1 MATTTASK
9 YVVNIVDLQN
19 TITSASGLS
28 PVATLSNT
36 VAQLQEMLIYDEK
49 RIAVNTISKYSQSPI
64 QVTDSMNFAS
74 NATLS
79 LNGVGVGAGTGDASF
94 GSVSSIGYVSSFTNY
109 FSTVVAGE
117 TAISFQVGSPAVT
130 PMRITADGDTVISG
144 GLTLTGAGTPGVGYY
159 LTCLDTV
166 GTAEWRVPGSVSD
179 LRWKTNVRR
188 LEDSSRILEGIRGV
202 RFEWLSGGAQDVGV
216 IAQEV
221 SAVLPEAV
229 REGDPEGPSVVEY
242 HKIIPVL
249 VEAIKEL
256 SARVRSLENGGTK

>member
-1 MATTTASK
+1 MATTTGSK

-79 LNGVGVGAGTGDASF
+79 VNGVGVAATSDASF
-94 GSVSSIGYVSSFTNY
+94 GSVSSIGYASSFTNY

-117 TAISFQVGSPAVT
+117 TAISFQVGSPAAT
-130 PMRITADGDTVISG
+130 PVRITADGDTVISG
-144 GLTLTGAGTPGVGYY
+144 GLTLSGAGTPGLGYY
-159 LTCLDTV
+159 LTCLDTA

-179 LRWKTNVRR
+179 LRWKKNVRR

-202 RFEWLSGGAQDVGV
+202 RFEWLSGGVEDVGV

-221 SAVLPEAV
+221 GAVLPEAV
-229 REGDPEGPSVVEY
+229 REGSPEGPSVVEY

>member
-9 YVVNIVDLQN
+9 YVVNIVELQN

-36 VAQLQEMLIYDEK
+36 VAQLQEMVIYDEK

-79 LNGVGVGAGTGDASF
+79 VNGVGVGAGTSDTSF
-94 GSVSSIGYVSSFTNY
+94 GSVSSIGYASSFTNY

-117 TAISFQVGSPAVT
+117 TAISFQVGSPAAT
-130 PMRITADGDTVISG
+130 PVRITADGDTVISG
-144 GLTLTGAGTPGVGYY
+144 GLTLSGAGTPGLGYY

-179 LRWKTNVRR
+179 LRWEDKCAAAGRFVADFGGDSWCSFRVAFGRR
-188 LEDSSRILEGIRGV
+188 SGCGCDCPGGWGGVARGCAGGRPRRPFRGGI
-202 RFEWLSGGAQDVGV
+202 
-216 IAQEV
+216 
-221 SAVLPEAV
+221 P
-229 REGDPEGPSVVEY
+229 
-242 HKIIPVL
+242 
-249 VEAIKEL
+249 
-256 SARVRSLENGGTK
+256 